1 MAKREPEARLLNQV
15 GEPAPAE
22 QEEAEDK
29 DLENKPASDKAA
41 PAYKDELQFERRKPL
56 AGRPAGTEC
65 GNSCTCS

>member
-1 MAKREPEARLLNQV
+1 MAERKPEARLLNQV

-22 QEEAEDK
+22 QEELENK
-29 DLENKPASDKAA
+29 DLEGKIPEDKAA
-41 PAYKDELQFERRKPL
+41 PVYKDRLQFERRRAL

>member
-1 MAKREPEARLLNQV
+1 MAERKPEAHLLNQV

-22 QEEAEDK
+22 QEELENK
-29 DLENKPASDKAA
+29 DLENKAASDKAA
-41 PAYKDELQFERRKPL
+41 PVYKDKLQFERRRPL